1 MSPLHIVAFT
11 RDGAALAFR
20 LASELGGEAWASAKY
35 AGDGVSPLTV
45 PVSEWAHERFV
56 SGNLLIFISWIAL
69 INPEF
74 NSIWVFSFSVFC
86 CIMLEAAP
94 LW

>member
-45 PVSEWAHERFV
+45 PVSEWARERFV
-56 SGNLLIFISWIAL
+56 SGNSL
-69 INPEF
+69 P
-74 NSIWVFSFSVFC
+74 SVWT
-86 CIMLEAAP
+86 IRGVS
-94 LW
+94 